1 MGLNKVVMEIR
12 ENSRKEA
19 QRLVSEGRSEGLLL
33 MDEAKKR
40 VKEQE
45 DALRK
50 ETEAAFGQIELR
62 NQTIIK
68 KQAKEFAMNTKKELV
83 EKVYQEFLDYLKNVK
98 GDERTRLFRKML
110 NATKGQIEKPKYVY
124 VRKDD
129 VALAKKLFGRL
140 EVRTQDMDGG
150 FMLESGDGREVV
162 DLRFG
167 TLLELLRGRTLKGVS
182 KTLFGE

>member
-12 ENSRKEA
+12 ENARKEA
-19 QRLVSEGRSEGLLL
+19 QRLVSEGRSEGLRL

-40 VKEQE
+40 AKEQE
-45 DALRK
+45 DAIRK

-68 KQAKEFAMNTKKELV
+68 KQAKGFAMNTKKELV

-110 NATKGQIEKPKYVY
+110 NATKGQIEKPKYVH
-124 VRKDD
+124 VRRED
-129 VALAKKLFGRL
+129 VTLARKLFRGMEIRPK
-140 EVRTQDMDGG
+140 DMDGG
-150 FMLESGDGREVV
+150 FMLESGDGKEVV
-162 DLRFG
+162 DLRFE
-167 TLLELLRGRTLKGVS
+167 TLLDMLRGRTLKGVS